1 MHGRNRGDGEVIYR
15 IGGEG
20 TAAYRVRT
28 GAVIIQHRGP
38 GGSLREDRLGSGGVF
53 GHAALLAGTDHD
65 ETALAAGEVVLDVIR
80 GEDIGTALRHQPHV
94 TSALLSASF
103 GQSAAAGDAPVDPPW
118 IPTIARL
125 HAMEPDIAGQIGE
138 AGLEI
143 NWLPFVVGRTER
155 KPIDGGAPGVDLELN
170 DKRPFNPSR

>member
-1 MHGRNRGDGEVIYR
+1 MHGRNCGDGEVIYR

-155 KPIDGGAPGVDLELN
+155 KPSDGGAPGVDLELN